1 MKDLLT
7 QFPRKMTQKFRQMTI
22 FTREMTQKFRQMTI
36 FLRVFLQPSS
46 SLIEAKKK

>member
-1 MKDLLT
+1 
-7 QFPRKMTQKFRQMTI
+7 MTQKFRQMTI